1 MKRNYLGSN
10 SSIKLLLFR
19 CTIVL
24 FILHASPQAV
34 NAQNDSSKTS
44 VKEYPVLWQ
53 QEAAEYRALCYQAFN
68 IASVRL
74 NEIPKKKYKQE
85 QLALITDL
93 DETIL
98 DNSYSEAQLIKE
110 DKDYDNQNWKDWV
123 NRSAATSVPGAVEFL
138 QAASKMGI
146 TIFYISNR
154 DTGEVQSTLI
164 NLKNLQL
171 PNADRAHMLFVSN
184 TSSKE
189 GRRLIVA
196 AQYNVVMLLG
206 DNLND
211 FMNVFEK
218 KNVAERFAETDKVK
232 AEWGKKFIVLPNAT
246 YGEWEN
252 ALYNYSH
259 NLTPAAKETIRKQ
272 LLKGY

>member
-1 MKRNYLGSN
+1 MKRNCFCLNCNIGVLFLRWYMV
-10 SSIKLLLFR
+10 LLLF
-19 CTIVL
+19 L
-24 FILHASPQAV
+24 FSGGIL
-34 NAQNDSSKTS
+34 AQNEPYKTF

-53 QEAAEYRALCYQAFN
+53 QYAAEYRALCYQAFN

-74 NEIPKKKYKQE
+74 NEIPSKNFKRRK
-85 QLALITDL
+85 LAIITDL

-110 DKDYDNQNWKDWV
+110 GREYDNKSWKDWT
-123 NRSAATSVPGAVEFL
+123 NKSAATSVPGAVEFL
-138 QAASKMGI
+138 QAASKRGV
-146 TIFYISNR
+146 TIFYVSNR
-154 DTGEVQSTLI
+154 DTGEIQSTLI
-164 NLKNLQL
+164 NLRNLQL
-171 PNADRAHMLFVSN
+171 PDADTAHMLFVSN

-189 GRRLIVA
+189 GRRQFISSR
-196 AQYNVVMLLG
+196 YDVVMLLG

-218 KNVAERFAETDKVK
+218 KSITERFSETDKVK
-232 AEWGKKFIVLPNAT
+232 AEWGKKFIVLPNAS

-252 ALYNYSH
+252 AIYNYRH
-259 NLTPAAKETIRKQ
+259 NLTPGAKEAIRKG